1 MALGRSFEQPL
12 KYKKFPLK
20 RAASIKARPKSREV
34 TRKIRSISK
43 YRIAAFSGS
52 EHAAMQHLTILIPK
66 YKSNNRIF

>member
-12 KYKKFPLK
+12 KYKQFPLK

-43 YRIAAFSGS
+43 CCVAAFSGS
-52 EHAAMQHLTILIPK
+52 EYAAMQYMTILTPK
-66 YKSNNRIF
+66 YKSNNSVF